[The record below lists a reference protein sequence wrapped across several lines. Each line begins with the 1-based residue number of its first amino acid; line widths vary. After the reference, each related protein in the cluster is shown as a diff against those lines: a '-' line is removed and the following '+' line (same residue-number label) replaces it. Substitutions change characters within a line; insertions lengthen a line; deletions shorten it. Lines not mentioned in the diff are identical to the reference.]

1 MPRATNNVAAHA
13 RTKKVLAAT
22 KGHKGS
28 RSRWKR
34 SAIESR
40 MKAMLYSTRDRK
52 NKKREF
58 RALWIARINAASRQ
72 HDMPCNRFTK
82 GVQAAG
88 GDTATKDPPPLPL
101 RPTCSGA
108 CRRPLTPRLRRRTL
122 RLLRGPLPRTVDLR
136 VAPFTRVGRCRFVC
150 ANGVRRRA
158 TSSKVSRTS
167 SSPGRAVGESASL
180 AVGGAVRLGG
190 QRR

>member
-34 SAIESR
+34 NAMESR

-58 RALWIARINAASRQ
+58 RALWIARINAAARQ
-72 HDMPCNRFTK
+72 HGMPYNRFIN
-82 GVQAAG
+82 GLQAAG
-88 GDTATKDPPPLPL
+88 IDIDRKILAD
-101 RPTCSGA
+101 
-108 CRRPLTPRLRRRTL
+108 
-122 RLLRGPLPRTVDLR
+122 
-136 VAPFTRVGRCRFVC
+136 
-150 ANGVRRRA
+150 
-158 TSSKVSRTS
+158 
-167 SSPGRAVGESASL
+167 L
-180 AVGGAVRLGG
+180 AVRDSAAFAELVTASKNASGLLAAA
-190 QRR
+190 